1 MTYNDELIPV
11 IEVKD
16 LRKKFGNFTAVDGIT
31 LNVYRGEV
39 FGFLGP
45 NGAGKTTSINM
56 MCGLLKP
63 TDGQVIILGKN
74 IGDSNFIN
82 VISKIGVCP
91 QNIIIW
97 AKLTCLEQLE
107 FMGTMYGLSVK
118 VARNRG
124 KELLENLGL
133 TEKMNKLAQTLS
145 GGMQRRLNICL
156 ALVHDPEIVV
166 FDEPEAG
173 LDPQSKIMVR
183 DFIKSVAKEKT
194 VILTTHNMDEAER
207 LADRIAII
215 DKGKLLL
222 IDSPEELKK
231 TIGEGD
237 VLEIEIIDYEKNNI
251 DLAYNELKKVSE
263 NVNVADNLMI
273 IKSKNL
279 IEKVADIV
287 IILKQNNIKISEMR
301 LRENT
306 LEDVFIYLTGRKLRE

>member
-1 MTYNDELIPV
+1 MNQTNTI

-16 LRKKFGNFTAVDGIT
+16 LQKKFGNLTAVDCIS
-31 LNVYRGEV
+31 LNVMKGEV

-63 TDGQVIILGKN
+63 TKGQVVILGKN
-74 IGDSNFIN
+74 ITNSNNID
-82 VISKIGVCP
+82 VKSKIGVCP

-97 AKLTCLEQLE
+97 NKLTCLEQLE

-118 VARNRG
+118 EARNRG

-133 TEKMNKLAQTLS
+133 TEKINKLAQTLS

-207 LADRIAII
+207 LANRIAII

-251 DLAYNELKKVSE
+251 DLVCNELKKITE
-263 NVNVADNLMI
+263 NLNIVDNLMI

-301 LRENT
+301 LRENS

>member
-1 MTYNDELIPV
+1 MNQTNTI

-16 LRKKFGNFTAVDGIT
+16 LQKKFGNLTAVDRIS
-31 LNVYRGEV
+31 LNIMKGEV

-63 TDGQVIILGKN
+63 TKGQVVILGKN
-74 IGDSNFIN
+74 ITNSNNID
-82 VISKIGVCP
+82 VKSKIGVCP

-97 AKLTCLEQLE
+97 NKLTCLEQLE

-118 VARNRG
+118 EARNRG

-133 TEKMNKLAQTLS
+133 TEKINKLAQTLS

-207 LADRIAII
+207 LANRIAII

-251 DLAYNELKKVSE
+251 DLVCNELKKITE
-263 NVNVADNLMI
+263 NLNIVDNLMI

-301 LRENT
+301 LRENS

>member
-1 MTYNDELIPV
+1 MDQTNAI

-16 LRKKFGNFTAVDGIT
+16 LQKKFGNLTAVDCIS
-31 LNVYRGEV
+31 LNVMKGEV

-63 TDGQVIILGKN
+63 TKGQVVILGKN
-74 IGDSNFIN
+74 ITNSNNID
-82 VISKIGVCP
+82 VKSKIGVCP

-97 AKLTCLEQLE
+97 NKLTCLEQLE

-118 VARNRG
+118 EARNRG

-133 TEKMNKLAQTLS
+133 TEKINKLAQTLS

-207 LADRIAII
+207 LANRIAII

-251 DLAYNELKKVSE
+251 DLVCNELKKITK
-263 NVNVADNLMI
+263 NLNMADNLII

-301 LRENT
+301 LRENS